1 MTQPVH
7 AIAFPL
13 ALDAGLSELRVETD
27 MGAHVDQLL
36 RMLLLTDPGERPYR
50 PTYGCGIRRL
60 VFAPL
65 NESAA
70 SLAQV
75 SILAAI
81 EAELSSLVDVDT
93 VEVAFL
99 NETAEITIAY
109 RLRTSAERRVLN
121 TEVRL

>member
-13 ALDAGLSELRVETD
+13 AIDAGLAELRVETD
-27 MGAHVDQLL
+27 MGEHVDQML

-50 PTYGCGIRRL
+50 PTFGCGIRRM
-60 VFAPL
+60 VFSPL
-65 NESAA
+65 NESSA

-81 EAELSSLVDVDT
+81 EAELSTVMTVQT
-93 VEVAFL
+93 VEVEFQ
-99 NETAEITIAY
+99 NETAAITIAY
-109 RLRTSAERRVLN
+109 TLKTSGEQRLLN
-121 TEVRL
+121 TEVTL